1 MFSDISLPWRSE
13 ASTSVEASVQ
23 RNTHIVREL
32 LLMLSL
38 LFASF
43 YVVYMA
49 STDISR
55 VFFLLLSVAFLF
67 TRKSYFWFAYFFI
80 LVQAPG
86 YLWADYSGLSQY
98 RLPMYTPVSGMT
110 FTPIDLFVLLAFV
123 KALFTG
129 RKVKLGMAKVMA
141 GVLVYAVVCVVITGL
156 LFGTDID
163 ILAWNLRWV
172 FYYTL
177 IISFLFLVR
186 KNHEVRQFTILVFPV
201 VFFILFTQIFY
212 ILSGTE
218 FINLFDPGFR
228 GVTLNT
234 VTGDLRPVMGGILL
248 VFYCFISALLLL
260 LGRDHKIP
268 KILLYMIVVTSFLT
282 VFLSA
287 TRVWFIIFSI
297 VFFGYVIASKK
308 KISSTLGIISILL
321 IITGG
326 IIYSGVVSHDLLV
339 NSSWAR
345 MRQIFDLA
353 RGDFFAAQTAMNR
366 IVVQLP
372 VIVNTIKQSPLVG
385 FGFSGITMEHYDDD
399 FGFLNTVLM
408 FGMIGFALFLGFF
421 YRVISLLASP
431 LKRLANAA
439 THRSRLTMMIV
450 VWVSILI
457 GYLSTWD
464 FFTMYFNKVFFMA
477 IIIAMSEYLV
487 IRASDSLHKESTI

>member
-1 MFSDISLPWRSE
+1 MFRDISIPWKPEVS
-13 ASTSVEASVQ
+13 ASVDVTT
-23 RNTHIVREL
+23 RHRTHAIREI
-32 LLMLSL
+32 LLMASL

-55 VFFLLLSVAFLF
+55 VFFLLLIVTFLF
-67 TRKSYFWFAYFFI
+67 TKQNYFWFAYFFI
-80 LVQAPG
+80 LVQGPG
-86 YLWADYSGLSQY
+86 YLWADYSGISLH
-98 RLPMYTPVSGMT
+98 RLPMYTPVAGMT
-110 FTPIDLFVLLAFV
+110 FTPIDIFVLFAFV
-123 KALFTG
+123 KAMFTG
-129 RKVKLGMAKVMA
+129 RKVRLGMAKVMIVILA
-141 GVLVYAVVCVVITGL
+141 YAVICVVITGL
-156 LFGTDID
+156 LFGTNID

-177 IISFLFLVR
+177 IISLLFLM
-186 KNHEVRQFTILVFPV
+186 KKEHEVRQFIVLIFPV
-201 VFFILFTQIFY
+201 VFFILFTQIY
-212 ILSGTE
+212 YVLSRTE

-248 VFYCFISALLLL
+248 VFFCFISALLML
-260 LGRDHKIP
+260 LGDDHKIP
-268 KILLYMIVVTSFLT
+268 RFFLYAVVVTSFLT

-297 VFFGYVIASKK
+297 VFIGYVIASRK
-308 KISSTLGIISILL
+308 KISSTLGIVSVLL
-321 IITGG
+321 LITGG
-326 IIYSGVVSHDLLV
+326 IIYSGVLSHELLV
-339 NSSWAR
+339 NSTWAR

-385 FGFSGITMEHYDDD
+385 FGFSAITMEHYDDD

-408 FGMIGFALFLGFF
+408 FGVVGFILFLGFF
-421 YRVISLLASP
+421 RRVIAFLASP
-431 LKRLANAA
+431 LKFLDSNGLHRPRLK
-439 THRSRLTMMIV
+439 MMIA

-457 GYLSTWD
+457 GYLTTWD

-477 IIIAMSEYLV
+477 VIIAVSEYLV
-487 IRASDSLHKESTI
+487 IRARESLRKEHAL